1 MFTSW
6 EQAAESWKKA
16 AEQATKGWEEQ
27 AGRWWDE
34 TLRDSRTLEGMGQF
48 LSAMCTAKERS
59 DRALEEHWAR
69 LRLPSAADI
78 ERVYERLGEVQAQ
91 LDRLEAALAEGATAR
106 AKAEKSAD
114 KSTDKSTDKSEP
126 AAAKRAKTEAPRA

>member
-6 EQAAESWKKA
+6 EQAAEGWKQA

-34 TLRDSRTLEGMGQF
+34 TLRDPRTLEGMGKF

-69 LRLPSAADI
+69 LRLPSSTDLQ
-78 ERVYERLGEVQAQ
+78 RVYERLGEVQAQ
-91 LDRLEAALAEGATAR
+91 LDRIEEQLARQGQAPAR
-106 AKAEKSAD
+106 PAPRKPAERRSD
-114 KSTDKSTDKSEP
+114 
-126 AAAKRAKTEAPRA
+126 EAPRG

>member
-1 MFTSW
+1 VFTSW

-16 AEQATKGWEEQ
+16 AEQASKGWEEQ

-34 TLRDSRTLEGMGQF
+34 TLRDPKTLEGMGQF
-48 LSAMCTAKERS
+48 LSALCTAKERS

-69 LRLPSAADI
+69 LRLPSATDL

-91 LDRLEAALAEGATAR
+91 LDRIEAALARPAGKPAR
-106 AKAEKSAD
+106 A
-114 KSTDKSTDKSEP
+114 
-126 AAAKRAKTEAPRA
+126 EAPRA